1 MKLYP
6 ECVPCMLQRAI
17 LFCRDEEEEVR
28 YRVMRELCE
37 LFSKRISPKIT
48 TTEIA
53 YERNKI
59 IEGITHNLDPMKD
72 IKEESIRKAL
82 EVYPRIERYV
92 DRIKDDEKRFKIAMR
107 IALAGNLIEF
117 GARDHVI
124 DLDRLEEEIR
134 DVINERLIIDD
145 TDGIYEKVKNSDE
158 ILYVTDNA
166 GELVFDRILIR
177 ELLRYAEVII
187 APLSRPVQD
196 DAWIEDVKRL
206 KIDETCKIVPR
217 GDFIGIWFE
226 KCTPEFVREFDDA
239 DLIIAKGMGCYETL
253 VDYPERLNGRIA
265 LLMKAKC
272 EPVAKDV
279 NVPLG
284 SGVIMLI

>member
-37 LFSKRISPKIT
+37 LFSKRVSPKIT

-59 IEGITHNLDPMKD
+59 IEKITHNLDPMKD

-82 EVYPRIERYV
+82 RVYPRIKKYV
-92 DRIKDDEKRFKIAMR
+92 DRIKDDKKRFGTAMR

-124 DLDRLEEEIR
+124 DLDRLEEEIC

-196 DAWIEDVKRL
+196 DAWLEDVKRL

-226 KCTPEFVREFDDA
+226 KCTPEFVREFDNA

-253 VDYPERLNGRIA
+253 VDYPERFNGRIA

>member
-1 MKLYP
+1 
-6 ECVPCMLQRAI
+6 MLQRAI

-134 DVINERLIIDD
+134 NVINERLIIDD

>member
-1 MKLYP
+1 
-6 ECVPCMLQRAI
+6 
-17 LFCRDEEEEVR
+17 
-28 YRVMRELCE
+28 MRELCE

-134 DVINERLIIDD
+134 NVINERLIIDD

>member
-1 MKLYP
+1 
-6 ECVPCMLQRAI
+6 MLQRAI

>member
-134 DVINERLIIDD
+134 NVINERLIIDD

-253 VDYPERLNGRIA
+253 VDYPERFNGRIA